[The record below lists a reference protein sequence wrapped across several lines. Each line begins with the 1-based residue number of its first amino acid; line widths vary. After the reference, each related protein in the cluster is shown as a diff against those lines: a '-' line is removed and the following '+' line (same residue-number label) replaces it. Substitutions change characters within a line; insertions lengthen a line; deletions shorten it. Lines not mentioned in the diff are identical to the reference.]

1 MLVDVHAHLDRYE
14 DKLETALEQI
24 RQNDIFTISNSL
36 DLPSYE
42 RNLDIARS
50 CDLVLPTFGIHPWNA
65 SEYVDCLDDLKD
77 AIAGSPMIGEI
88 GLDYFFIDD
97 ASRYPAQRRVFEF
110 FLNAAREQDK
120 VVILH
125 TKGAEK
131 DVFELLA
138 KHQVS
143 RAIIHWYSGP
153 LDVLEKLVDY
163 GAYHTVGPELLHSE
177 HIREIASRIPVDQ
190 LLTETDNPGG
200 PRSFL
205 GEMGM
210 PVLVQDV
217 VRRLAELY
225 DCSRNDIVQRVYQ
238 NLLDVVG
245 GDQWLERV
253 YEQLLQRQSGDTQ

>member
-1 MLVDVHAHLDRYE
+1 MLVDAHAHLDRYE

-24 RQNDIFTISNSL
+24 QQNDIFTISNSL

-131 DVFELLA
+131 DRDLGMEL
-138 KHQVS
+138 
-143 RAIIHWYSGP
+143 
-153 LDVLEKLVDY
+153 
-163 GAYHTVGPELLHSE
+163 GANAYITK
-177 HIREIASRIPVDQ
+177 PVNG
-190 LLTETDNPGG
+190 LK
-200 PRSFL
+200 
-205 GEMGM
+205 
-210 PVLVQDV
+210 
-217 VRRLAELY
+217 LAEA
-225 DCSRNDIVQRVYQ
+225 IKT
-238 NLLDVVG
+238 LLN
-245 GDQWLERV
+245 
-253 YEQLLQRQSGDTQ
+253 